1 MTSLVRKPAD
11 TVLMATLDIF
21 ILVVI
26 GIGLL
31 RGWRTG
37 FLRQIS
43 SLGGTILAFV
53 LAASFMETIGQLI
66 TVNTGFAPEQSAL
79 LGFIGVFML
88 VKILVN
94 VVIRTAE
101 RLLEA
106 VKLSGLDRLAGGI
119 TGGFKAA
126 IALSLV
132 FVCDRF
138 CPITWQSFPRIAQN
152 SISRFIVSCLKLG
165 AYCQI
170 GPLPSKICAKG

>member
-53 LAASFMETIGQLI
+53 LAAS
-66 TVNTGFAPEQSAL
+66 S
-79 LGFIGVFML
+79 
-88 VKILVN
+88 
-94 VVIRTAE
+94 VV
-101 RLLEA
+101 
-106 VKLSGLDRLAGGI
+106 GDDR
-119 TGGFKAA
+119 K
-126 IALSLV
+126 
-132 FVCDRF
+132 D
-138 CPITWQSFPRIAQN
+138 
-152 SISRFIVSCLKLG
+152 
-165 AYCQI
+165 
-170 GPLPSKICAKG
+170 